1 MKKARNIILIVL
13 AFFVAIPVGYYLY
26 YRLQGRKNII
36 VIAPD
41 KNYRLSLEEKNSLQE
56 GDIILR
62 RGDGLISS
70 MINNLNH
77 ADYQITHCA
86 FLTKRKEKWHVIH
99 TVSSSLSDE
108 DGVQIETLDKFT
120 SHSIKNTILVLRF
133 QADSL
138 TRSSFIDKANVYL
151 EQHVPFDNHFNILDT
166 TQFYCTELIYRV
178 FLDVLKK
185 DVFEDRFDTDKP
197 DFLPFDVFLDR
208 KKFDIIVNH
217 QGEDVLRYM
226 KN

>member
-13 AFFVAIPVGYYLY
+13 AFFISIPLCYYLY
-26 YRLQGRKNII
+26 YRIQGRKNII
-36 VIAPD
+36 VIAAD
-41 KNYRLSLEEKNSLQE
+41 KNYRLTLEEKELLQE

-86 FLTKRKEKWHVIH
+86 FLTKRNNKWHVIH

-120 SHSIKNTILVLRF
+120 SHSIKNTLVVLRY

-138 TRSSFIDKANVYL
+138 TRAQFIDRANVYL

-166 TQFYCTELIYRV
+166 TEFYCTELIYRV
-178 FLDVLKK
+178 YLDVLKI

-208 KKFDIIVNH
+208 KKFDIIINH
-217 QGEDVLRYM
+217 QGEDVLKYM